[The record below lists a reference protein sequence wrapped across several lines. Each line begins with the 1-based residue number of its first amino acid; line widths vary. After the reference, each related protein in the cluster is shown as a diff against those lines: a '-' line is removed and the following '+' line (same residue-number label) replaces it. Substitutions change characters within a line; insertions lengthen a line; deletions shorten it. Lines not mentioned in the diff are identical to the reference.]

1 MSTSSKSCD
10 GFPDELGAAVDHVDS
25 TAQGVAAMG
34 GATNALI
41 SQVQSNDP
49 SVATIEVRSAH
60 AAR

>member
-1 MSTSSKSCD
+1 M
-10 GFPDELGAAVDHVDS
+10 DHVDS